1 MTKCAILD
9 DYQGIA
15 RSLADWEKLNIET
28 LFFSDHFFDEAS
40 LIDAIKDCEIVV
52 AMRERTLFDRALLE
66 KLTNL
71 KLLVTTARRNPSIDI
86 LAAESLGIAVC
97 GTDAK
102 TYPTAELTWVL
113 ILALV
118 RHVAFEDAQMR
129 VKENWQM
136 KVGVDIYGKTLGL
149 LGLGTIG
156 VRVARVAL
164 AFDMKVI
171 AWSNNLTRERCE
183 ENHVEYVSKDELIA
197 RSDILSIHTQLS
209 KRTEGLIG
217 YNEFAK
223 MKPTAYLINTSR
235 AFIVNEEALLDA
247 LDRKLIAGAGIDVYE
262 AEPLPFD
269 HPLRSRSN
277 TVLTPHIG
285 YVSED
290 NYRMWFTQIVENIDS
305 WLAGKV
311 IRRMDATINI
321 DRSL

>member
-1 MTKCAILD
+1 MKCAVLD
-9 DYQGIA
+9 DYQGLA
-15 RSLADWEKLNIET
+15 HSLADWGKLKIEAI
-28 LFFSDHFFDEAS
+28 FFNKHFFDEAS
-40 LIDAIKDCEIVV
+40 LVDAIKDCEIVV
-52 AMRERTLFDRALLE
+52 AMRERTTFDRALLE

-71 KLLVTTARRNPSIDI
+71 KLLITTARRNPSIDI
-86 LAAESLGIAVC
+86 LAAESMGITVC

-102 TYPTAELTWVL
+102 TYPTAELTWAL

-118 RHVAFEDAQMR
+118 RHVPFEDTQMR
-129 VKENWQM
+129 LQKNWQM
-136 KVGVDIYGKTLGL
+136 RVGVDIYGKTLGL

-156 VRVARVAL
+156 IRVARVAQ

-183 ENHVEYVSKDELIA
+183 ENHVEYVSKDELLSQ
-197 RSDILSIHTQLS
+197 SDILSIHTQLS

-217 YNEFAK
+217 HNEFAK
-223 MKPTAYLINTSR
+223 MKPAAYLINTSR

-262 AEPLPFD
+262 AEPLAFD
-269 HPLRSRSN
+269 HPLRSRAN

-290 NYRMWFTQIVENIDS
+290 NYRMWFAQIVENIDS
-305 WLAGKV
+305 WLGGKV
-311 IRRMDATINI
+311 IRRMDPAINI
-321 DRSL
+321 NRSL

>member
-97 GTDAK
+97 GSDAK
-102 TYPTAELTWVL
+102 TYPTAELTWAL

-129 VKENWQM
+129 LKKNWQM
-136 KVGVDIYGKTLGL
+136 NSI
-149 LGLGTIG
+149 
-156 VRVARVAL
+156 
-164 AFDMKVI
+164 
-171 AWSNNLTRERCE
+171 SNNCL
-183 ENHVEYVSKDELIA
+183 V
-197 RSDILSIHTQLS
+197 
-209 KRTEGLIG
+209 
-217 YNEFAK
+217 
-223 MKPTAYLINTSR
+223 
-235 AFIVNEEALLDA
+235 AFSCFSAA
-247 LDRKLIAGAGIDVYE
+247 IDFI
-262 AEPLPFD
+262 FD
-269 HPLRSRSN
+269 
-277 TVLTPHIG
+277 
-285 YVSED
+285 
-290 NYRMWFTQIVENIDS
+290 
-305 WLAGKV
+305 
-311 IRRMDATINI
+311 
-321 DRSL
+321 